1 MSRTLPSEPE
11 SDAMNRSSLVQ
22 RPLALALTAAFATLV
37 AMSDASAQAG
47 ARKTVNTLDD
57 LPRFTYPV
65 AGTAT
70 DLVKADDATFNAF
83 AAKVRADVD
92 GTLAQYDIQD
102 HGEVRSLLATRLAL
116 QMLSGTED
124 QAALD
129 TIAQIRALED
139 KPDAKLLSGVSSEAL
154 VKAHMATGQYAGAE
168 FERVYAKAYADALA
182 PLPWAVVGN
191 RVKEAKSRAQI
202 VSESVVLGSIQGN
215 IEPAVTR
222 SHEVSSDM
230 ARSLVSARF
239 ALKQVI
245 PHKDAT
251 VALLSADVAAHDV
264 QKADIWAA
272 RDVTLTAG
280 DKLTP
285 VTVAIWDSGSD
296 LALFPGKVYTD
307 KHPRAG
313 TDPHGLAFDL
323 QSRVTHGMLMPL
335 TPAQARRYPGMR
347 DNLKGL
353 SDLQLSIDSPEADG
367 LKKQLAAMS
376 PTQASAFFE
385 ELSLYGNYSHGTHVT
400 GIAARGNP
408 AIRLAY
414 SRLTF
419 DYRHVPQAPTETLT
433 RAGAASYKASVAWFR
448 AHGVRVVNMS
458 WGGNPSAYE
467 SDLEK
472 NGIGKD
478 AADRKQIARKLFT
491 IDHDGL
497 YEAMK
502 SAPDVLF
509 ICAAGNADANSSFDE
524 SIPASLKLPNLLT
537 VGAVDQAGDEA
548 SFTSYGDTVL
558 VDANGYQVEST
569 LPGGALVRFSGT
581 SMASPNATNLA
592 AKLIAL
598 DPKLTPQ
605 QVIKLMVDGATPS
618 EDGRRHN
625 LNPKE
630 SVALLKKL

>member
-1 MSRTLPSEPE
+1 
-11 SDAMNRSSLVQ
+11 MNRSSAAL
-22 RPLALALTAAFATLV
+22 RPLVLALSAALVALAAV
-37 AMSDASAQAG
+37 SGASAQAP
-47 ARKTVNTLDD
+47 AKKSVNTLDD

-65 AGTAT
+65 TGTAT
-70 DLVKADDATFNAF
+70 ELVKSDDKTFGAF

-92 GTLAQYDIQD
+92 STLAEYDIQD
-102 HGEVRSLLATRLAL
+102 HGEVRALLTTRLML

-139 KPDAKLLSGVSSEAL
+139 KPDAKLLSGLRNEAL
-154 VKAHMATGQYAGAE
+154 VKAHMATGQTGGPE
-168 FERVYAKAYADALA
+168 FERVYAKTYADSLA

-191 RVKEAKSRAQI
+191 RVKEAKSSAQI
-202 VSESVVLGSIQGN
+202 VGESVILGSVQGN

-222 SHEVSSDM
+222 SHEVSSEM
-230 ARSLVSARF
+230 ARGLISSRL
-239 ALKQVI
+239 ALKQVV
-245 PHKDAT
+245 PLKAAT

-272 RDVTLTAG
+272 RDVTLTAA

-296 LALFPGKVYTD
+296 LSLFPGRVYTD
-307 KHPRAG
+307 RHPKAG
-313 TDPHGLAFDL
+313 ADPHGLAFDL
-323 QSRVTHGMLMPL
+323 QSRPTHGMLMPL

-353 SDLQLSIDSPEADG
+353 SDLQLSIDSPEADN
-367 LKKQLAAMS
+367 LKKQLASMTPA
-376 PTQASAFFE
+376 QASAFFE

-414 SRLTF
+414 SRITF
-419 DYRHVPQAPTETLT
+419 DYRHVPQAPTEALA
-433 RAGAASYKASVAWFR
+433 RAGAASYKATTTWFR
-448 AHGVRVVNMS
+448 EHGVRVVNMS
-458 WGGNPSAYE
+458 WGGNPSSYE
-467 SDLEK
+467 ADLEK

-497 YEAMK
+497 YEAIK

-509 ICAAGNADANSSFDE
+509 ICAAGNSDANSSFDE

-592 AKLIAL
+592 AKLLAL
-598 DPKLTPQ
+598 DPRLTPQ
-605 QVIKLMVDGATPS
+605 QVIKLMIDGSTPS

-625 LNPKE
+625 LDPKA
-630 SVALLKKL
+630 SVALLRKM

>member
-1 MSRTLPSEPE
+1 
-11 SDAMNRSSLVQ
+11 MNSSSPVRRQ
-22 RPLALALTAAFATLV
+22 RVLALSAALAALV
-37 AMSDASAQAG
+37 AVCGASAQAG
-47 ARKTVNTLDD
+47 AKKVVNTLDD
-57 LPRFTYPV
+57 LPRFTYPI

-70 DLVKADDATFNAF
+70 ELVKSDDDTFNAF

-92 GTLAQYDIQD
+92 AVLAQYDIQD
-102 HGEVRSLLATRLAL
+102 HGELRSLLTTRLLL

-124 QAALD
+124 KAALE

-139 KPDAKLLSGVSSEAL
+139 KPDAKLLSGLRSEAL
-154 VKAHMATGQYAGAE
+154 LKAHAATGQTGGPEYEQA
-168 FERVYAKAYADALA
+168 YAKAYSDSLA
-182 PLPWAVVGN
+182 ALPWAVVGN
-191 RVKEAKSRAQI
+191 RIKEAKSSAQI
-202 VSESVVLGSIQGN
+202 VGESVVLGSLQAN
-215 IEPAVTR
+215 VEPAVAR
-222 SHEVSSDM
+222 SHEVSSEM
-230 ARSLVSARF
+230 ARAIIGARF
-239 ALKQVI
+239 NLKEVL
-245 PHKDAT
+245 PVRAAT
-251 VALLSADVAAHDV
+251 VALLSADVAAHNV

-272 RDVTLTAG
+272 RDVVLTAA

-296 LALFPGKVYTD
+296 LSLFPGRLYTD
-307 KHPRAG
+307 PHPSAD
-313 TDPHGLAFDL
+313 TDAHGLAFDL
-323 QSRVTHGMLMPL
+323 LSRPTHGMLQPL
-335 TPAQARRYPGMR
+335 TPEQAKGYPAMR

-367 LKKQLAAMS
+367 LKKQLAGMT
-376 PTQASAFFE
+376 PTQVSTFLE
-385 ELSLYGNYSHGTHVT
+385 QLSLYGNYSHGTHVT

-414 SRLTF
+414 SRITF
-419 DYRHVPQAPTETLT
+419 DYRHVPERPTEELT
-433 RAGAASYKASVAWFR
+433 RRGVASYQATVAWFR
-448 AHGVRVVNMS
+448 DHGVRVVNMS
-458 WGGNPSAYE
+458 WGGNPAGYE
-467 SDLEK
+467 DALEK
-472 NGIGKD
+472 NGMGKD
-478 AADRKQIARKLFT
+478 AADRKEIARRLFK
-491 IDHDGL
+491 IEHDGL

-502 SAPDVLF
+502 SAPGVLF

-548 SFTSYGDTVL
+548 SFTSYGETVR

-598 DPKLTPQ
+598 DPKLTPT
-605 QVIKLMVDGATPS
+605 QVIQLMIDGATTS

-625 LNPKE
+625 LDPKE
-630 SVALLKKL
+630 SVALLRKL

>member
-1 MSRTLPSEPE
+1 
-11 SDAMNRSSLVQ
+11 MNRSSLAV
-22 RPLALALTAAFATLV
+22 RPLVLALSAALATFV
-37 AMSDASAQAG
+37 AVPDACAQAG
-47 ARKTVNTLDD
+47 AKKTVNTLDD

-65 AGTAT
+65 AGTAA
-70 DLVKADDATFNAF
+70 DLVKADDKTFDAF

-92 GTLAQYDIQD
+92 GVLAQYDIQD
-102 HGEVRSLLATRLAL
+102 HGEVRSLLTTRLLL

-124 QAALD
+124 KAALE

-139 KPDAKLLSGVSSEAL
+139 KPDAKLLSGLRNEAL
-154 VKAHMATGQYAGAE
+154 LKAHAATGQAGGPE
-168 FERVYAKAYADALA
+168 FEKAYAKAYADSLE

-191 RVKEAKSRAQI
+191 RIKEAKSSAQI
-202 VSESVVLGSIQGN
+202 VSESVVLGSLQAN
-215 IEPAVTR
+215 VEPAVAK
-222 SHEVSSDM
+222 SHEVSSDL
-230 ARSLVSARF
+230 ARTIIAARF
-239 ALKQVI
+239 NLKEVV
-245 PHKDAT
+245 PHQAAT
-251 VALLSADVAAHDV
+251 VALLSADVTAHNV
-264 QKADIWAA
+264 QKPDIWAA
-272 RDVTLTAG
+272 RDVVLTAA

-296 LALFPGKVYTD
+296 LSLFPHQLYTD
-307 KHPRAG
+307 PHPKPA

-323 QSRVTHGMLMPL
+323 LSRPTHGMLQPL
-335 TPAQARRYPGMR
+335 TPEQAKLYPGMR

-353 SDLQLSIDSPEADG
+353 SDLQLSIDSPEADS
-367 LKKQLAAMS
+367 LKKQFAAMS
-376 PTQASAFFE
+376 PSQVSAFLE
-385 ELSLYGNYSHGTHVT
+385 QLSLFGNYSHGTHVT

-414 SRLTF
+414 SRITF
-419 DYRHVPQAPTETLT
+419 DYRHVPEVPTEELT
-433 RAGAASYKASVAWFR
+433 RRAVESYKATAAWFR
-448 AHGVRVVNMS
+448 DHGVRVVNMS
-458 WGGNPSAYE
+458 WGGNPAGYE
-467 SDLEK
+467 DALEK

-478 AADRKQIARKLFT
+478 AADRKEIARKLFK
-491 IDHDGL
+491 IEHDGL

-502 SAPDVLF
+502 SAPGVLF

-524 SIPASLKLPNLLT
+524 SIPSSLKLPNLLT

-548 SFTSYGDTVL
+548 SFTSYGETVR

-598 DPKLTPQ
+598 NPKLTPT
-605 QVIKLMVDGATPS
+605 QVIQLMMDGSTAS

>member
-1 MSRTLPSEPE
+1 MT
-11 SDAMNRSSLVQ
+11 RSSLVL
-22 RPLALALTAAFATLV
+22 RPLVLALSAALATLIAV
-37 AMSDASAQAG
+37 SDASAQAG
-47 ARKTVNTLDD
+47 ARKAVNTLDD
-57 LPRFTYPV
+57 LPRFTYPI

-70 DLVKADDATFNAF
+70 DLVKADDKTFDAF

-92 GTLAQYDIQD
+92 AVLAQYDIQD
-102 HGEVRSLLATRLAL
+102 HGEVRSLLTTRLLL

-124 QAALD
+124 KAALD

-139 KPDAKLLSGVSSEAL
+139 KPDAKLLSGLRNEAL
-154 VKAHMATGQYAGAE
+154 LKAHAATGHAGGPEYEHA
-168 FERVYAKAYADALA
+168 YAKAYSDSLA
-182 PLPWAVVGN
+182 ALPWAVVGN
-191 RVKEAKSRAQI
+191 RIKEAKSSAQI
-202 VSESVVLGSIQGN
+202 VSESVVLGSVQAN
-215 IEPAVTR
+215 VEPAVAK
-222 SHEVSSDM
+222 SHEVSSDL
-230 ARSLVSARF
+230 ARAIIAARF
-239 ALKQVI
+239 NLKEVV
-245 PHKDAT
+245 PVKAAT
-251 VALLSADVAAHDV
+251 VALLSADVAAHNV
-264 QKADIWAA
+264 QKPDIWAA
-272 RDVTLTAG
+272 RDVVLTDA

-296 LALFPGKVYTD
+296 LSLFPGKLYTD
-307 KHPRAG
+307 PHPKAD
-313 TDPHGLAFDL
+313 TDAHGLAFDL
-323 QSRVTHGMLMPL
+323 LSKPTHGMLQPL
-335 TPAQARRYPGMR
+335 TPEQAKGYPGMR

-376 PTQASAFFE
+376 PPQVSAFFE
-385 ELSLYGNYSHGTHVT
+385 QLSLYGNYSHGTHVT

-414 SRLTF
+414 SRITF
-419 DYRHVPQAPTETLT
+419 DYRHVPEAPTEELT
-433 RAGAASYKASVAWFR
+433 RRGVQSYMATTAWFR
-448 AHGVRVVNMS
+448 DHGVRVVNMS
-458 WGGNPSAYE
+458 WGGNPAGYE
-467 SDLEK
+467 DALEK

-478 AADRKQIARKLFT
+478 AADRKEIARKLFK
-491 IDHDGL
+491 IERDGL

-502 SAPDVLF
+502 SAPGVLF

-524 SIPASLKLPNLLT
+524 SIPSSLKLPNLLT

-548 SFTSYGDTVL
+548 SFTSYGETVR

-592 AKLIAL
+592 AKLLAL

-605 QVIKLMVDGATPS
+605 QVIQLMVDGSTTS

-625 LNPKE
+625 LDPKE